1 MKGNPMKRYFMR
13 ATAAL
18 LLVCACLT
26 AFAACKKTD
35 DGSGTTAGGT
45 TTAPGTAVAGSVD
58 LSGFTVVYPGFGGAA
73 VSAAANRLAKALGC
87 EAKADK
93 GASGDYPDAGG
104 SEILV
109 GVTDRAESTAAKEAL
124 DASKSKKKHFYSI
137 TVSEK
142 RIAIVGNTPV
152 ATVEAVNVMIEDLIN
167 DKTLNIPVGTVKS
180 GSIAADPIKASKAEL
195 VPEVISTIAKAPI
208 QTWGNGVGYPSVIEL
223 AHNGDK
229 NGMLLAAYS
238 VSDSGKTGGPTSIRV
253 ARSTDGG
260 GKWLQCGR
268 AYEEFDKSIEACWNP
283 HLFELPTKMGE
294 LSEGTIIL
302 SAISIDAGQKIK
314 SAVCAWVSTD
324 QGKSWKEYSV
334 VDTAGGLSEGMY
346 EPYIMY
352 ENGKL
357 YCFYSD
363 ESEHDVHSQKL
374 VYKTSTDGKN
384 WSEKFDMV
392 TLDDRTER
400 PGMAVVAKMGN
411 GKYFGVY
418 EVCSTLPDKG
428 ATIYFK
434 IVDSIDDWRSG
445 EKGEVLKTKDGQTCG
460 SAPWCAWTPVGGDCG
475 MLIVSAKYG
484 AKNNEFFV
492 SFDYGETFELVKNPL
507 EYSGRN
513 GLGYSA
519 SLFFS
524 ADGKTL
530 YYANTIDDESNE
542 EKAKIDFARIRIR

>member
-1 MKGNPMKRYFMR
+1 MKKTFRLLSLIL
-13 ATAAL
+13 AA
-18 LLVCACLT
+18 ACSLT
-26 AFAACKKTD
+26 VFAACSKSD
-35 DGSGTTAGGT
+35 GDGSTTAGAAT
-45 TTAPGTAVAGSVD
+45 TTPGTVPAENID
-58 LSGFTVVYPGFGGAA
+58 LSDFTIVYPGFGGATI
-73 VSAAANRLAKALGC
+73 SSAANRLAKALGIR
-87 EAKADK
+87 AKADK
-93 GASGDYPDAGG
+93 GASGDYPDDGG
-104 SEILV
+104 REILI
-109 GVTDRAESTAAKEAL
+109 GNTDRAESTAAKDAL

-142 RIAIVGNTPV
+142 RVAIVGNTPV
-152 ATVEAVNVMIEDLIN
+152 AISEAVDIMIEDFIN
-167 DKTLNIPVGTVKS
+167 GKTLNIPVGTVNS
-180 GSIAADPIKASKAEL
+180 GSIADDPIKASKAVL

-208 QTWGNGVGYPSVIEL
+208 QTWDNGIGYPSVIEL

-229 NGMLLAAYS
+229 NGILLAAYS
-238 VSDSGKTGGPTSIRV
+238 ISDSGKTGGPTSIRV

-260 GKWLQCGR
+260 SKWLQCGR

-294 LSEGTIIL
+294 LPEGTVIL
-302 SAISIDAGQKIK
+302 SAISIDAGQKVK
-314 SAVCAWVSTD
+314 SAVCVWISTD
-324 QGKSWKEYSV
+324 QGKSWQEYSV

-363 ESEHDVHSQKL
+363 ESEHETHSQKL
-374 VYKTSTDGKN
+374 VYRTSTDGKN

-392 TLDDRTER
+392 KLDDQTER
-400 PGMAVVAKMGN
+400 PGMAVIAKMGN

-428 ATIYFK
+428 ATMYFK
-434 IVDSIDDWRSG
+434 IADSIDDWRPN
-445 EKGEVLKTKDGQTCG
+445 EKGDVLKTKDGQGCG

-492 SFDYGETFELVKNPL
+492 SFDYGESFELVKNPL
-507 EYSGRN
+507 AYSSRN

-542 EKAKIDFARIRIR
+542 EKAKIDFVRIRIR